1 MLKEILAISGRPGLY
16 RLVKYGKNV
25 IIVENIT
32 DKKRGTASSR
42 DKVISL
48 GDISMYTDSE
58 DKPLGEIL
66 EVIKTKYDAKPLDMA
81 KYKEPSA
88 LQAFFKEIVPNF
100 DVDRVY
106 NTDIKKLISWY
117 NILINSGMTD
127 ILPKEEEKSE
137 EEKTEDVKEEK
148 KAEE

>member
-16 RLVKYGKNV
+16 RLVKYGNNI

-32 DKKRGTASSR
+32 DKKRSTAHSR

-48 GDISMYTDSE
+48 GDISMYTESG

-66 EVIKTKYDAKPLDMA
+66 EVIKTKYDAKPLDVS
-81 KYKEPSA
+81 KFKEADA
-88 LQAFFKEIVPNF
+88 LQAFFKEIVPDF

-106 NTDIKKLISWY
+106 NTDIKKLINWY
-117 NILINSGMTD
+117 NFLINSGMTD
-127 ILPKEEEKSE
+127 FLPKEEEKTE
-137 EEKTEDVKEEK
+137 EEKEDNKTEK
-148 KAEE
+148 

>member
-32 DKKRGTASSR
+32 DKKRSTAYSR

-48 GDISMYTDSE
+48 GDISMYTESG

-66 EVIKTKYDAKPLDMA
+66 EAIKTKYDAKPLDLA
-81 KYKEPSA
+81 NYKEGDA
-88 LQAFFKEIVPNF
+88 LQAFFKEIVPDF
-100 DVDRVY
+100 DADRVY
-106 NTDIKKLISWY
+106 NTDIKKLINWY
-117 NILINSGMTD
+117 NFLINSGMTD
-127 ILPKEEEKSE
+127 FLPKEEEKAEEAQE
-137 EEKTEDVKEEK
+137 EENK
-148 KAEE
+148 

>member
-16 RLVKYGKNV
+16 RLVKYGNNI

-32 DKKRGTASSR
+32 DKKRSTAHSR

-48 GDISMYTDSE
+48 GDISMYTDSG

-66 EVIKTKYDAKPLDMA
+66 EVIKTKYDAKPLDPA
-81 KYKEPSA
+81 KYKEAEA
-88 LQAFFKEIVPNF
+88 LQTFFKEIVPDF

-117 NILINSGMTD
+117 NLLINSGMTD
-127 ILPKEEEKSE
+127 FLPKEEEKDE
-137 EEKTEDVKEEK
+137 EIKEEK

>member
-48 GDISMYTDSE
+48 GDISMYTDSG

-66 EVIKTKYDAKPLDMA
+66 EVIKKTYDAKPIDA
-81 KYKEPSA
+81 TKYKEPEA
-88 LQAFFKEIVPNF
+88 LQAFFKEIVPDF

-106 NTDIKKLISWY
+106 NTDIKKLINWY
-117 NILINSGMTD
+117 NFLINGGITD
-127 ILPKEEEKSE
+127 FLPKEEENAE
-137 EEKTEDVKEEK
+137 EVKEEK
-148 KAEE
+148 KTEE

>member
-32 DKKRGTASSR
+32 DKKRSTAYSR

-48 GDISMYTDSE
+48 GDISMYTESG

-66 EVIKTKYDAKPLDMA
+66 EVIKTKYDAKPLDIA
-81 KYKEPSA
+81 KYKEADA
-88 LQAFFKEIVPNF
+88 LQAFFKEIVPDF

-106 NTDIKKLISWY
+106 NTDIKKLINWY
-117 NILINSGMTD
+117 NLLINSGMTD
-127 ILPKEEEKSE
+127 FLPKEEEKAE
-137 EEKTEDVKEEK
+137 EEKDDKKTEE
-148 KAEE
+148 

>member
-16 RLVKYGKNV
+16 RLVKYGKNI

-32 DKKRGTASSR
+32 DKKRSTAHSR

-48 GDISMYTDSE
+48 GDISMYTESG
-58 DKPLGEIL
+58 DKPLGEVL
-66 EVIKTKYDAKPLDMA
+66 EEIKKKYDAKPLNAAD
-81 KYKEPSA
+81 YKEPAA
-88 LQAFFKEIVPNF
+88 LQEFFKGVVPDF

-117 NILINSGMTD
+117 NLLINSGMTD
-127 ILPKEEEKSE
+127 FLPKEEEKE
-137 EEKTEDVKEEK
+137 EEP
-148 KAEE
+148 KAE

>member
-16 RLVKYGKNV
+16 RLVKYGNNI

-32 DKKRGTASSR
+32 DKKRSTAHSR

-48 GDISMYTDSE
+48 GDISMYTESG

-66 EVIKTKYDAKPLDMA
+66 EVIKTKYDAKPLDVS
-81 KYKEPSA
+81 KFKEADA
-88 LQAFFKEIVPNF
+88 LQAFFKEIVPDF

-106 NTDIKKLISWY
+106 NTDIKKLINWY
-117 NILINSGMTD
+117 NFLINSGMTD
-127 ILPKEEEKSE
+127 FLPKEEEKTE
-137 EEKTEDVKEEK
+137 EEKEAEK
-148 KAEE
+148 

>member
-16 RLVKYGKNV
+16 KLVTYGKNV
-25 IIVENIT
+25 IIVENIS
-32 DKKRGTASSR
+32 DKKRSTAHQR

-48 GDISMYTDSE
+48 GDISMYTLSG
-58 DKPLGEIL
+58 DKPLGEGL
-66 EVIKTKYDAKPLDMA
+66 EAIKPNYDAKPLNTAD
-81 KYKEPSA
+81 YKAPEA
-88 LQAFFKEIVPNF
+88 LQEFFKGVVPDF

-106 NTDIKKLISWY
+106 NTDIKKLINWY

-127 ILPKEEEKSE
+127 FLPQEEETQE
-137 EEKTEDVKEEK
+137 EA

>member
-16 RLVKYGKNV
+16 KLVTYGKNV

-32 DKKRGTASSR
+32 DKKRTTAHQR

-48 GDISMYTDSE
+48 GDISMYTLSG
-58 DKPLGEIL
+58 DKPLGEVL
-66 EVIKTKYDAKPLDMA
+66 EAIKTKYDAKPLNASD
-81 KYKEPSA
+81 YKTPEA
-88 LQAFFKEIVPNF
+88 LQAFFKEIVPDF

-117 NILINSGMTD
+117 NLLVGSGMTD
-127 ILPKEEEKSE
+127 FLPKEEATDEANSE
-137 EEKTEDVKEEK
+137 ASGDNKE
-148 KAEE
+148 

>member
-32 DKKRGTASSR
+32 DKKRSTAYSR

-48 GDISMYTDSE
+48 GDISMYTESG

-66 EVIKTKYDAKPLDMA
+66 EVIKTKYDAKPLDIA
-81 KYKEPSA
+81 KYKEADA
-88 LQAFFKEIVPNF
+88 LQAFFKEIVPDF

-106 NTDIKKLISWY
+106 NTDIKKLINWY
-117 NILINSGMTD
+117 NLLINSGMTD
-127 ILPKEEEKSE
+127 FLPKEEEKAE
-137 EEKTEDVKEEK
+137 EEKEDKKTEE
-148 KAEE
+148 

>member
-25 IIVENIT
+25 IIVENLT
-32 DKKRGTASSR
+32 DKKRSTAHQR

-48 GDISMYTDSE
+48 GDISMYTESG
-58 DKPLGEIL
+58 DKPLGEVL
-66 EVIKTKYDAKPLDMA
+66 EAVKAKYDAKPLNAAD
-81 KYKEPSA
+81 YKDPQA
-88 LQAFFKEIVPNF
+88 LQDFFKSVVPDF

-106 NTDIKKLISWY
+106 NTDIKKLINWY

-127 ILPKEEEKSE
+127 FLPKEEEEPKADD
-137 EEKTEDVKEEK
+137 TKE
-148 KAEE
+148 

>member
-32 DKKRGTASSR
+32 DKKRSTAYSR

-48 GDISMYTDSE
+48 GDISMYTESG

-66 EVIKTKYDAKPLDMA
+66 EVIKTKYDAKPLDIA
-81 KYKEPSA
+81 KYKEVDA
-88 LQAFFKEIVPNF
+88 LQAFFKEIVPDF

-106 NTDIKKLISWY
+106 NTDIKKLINWY
-117 NILINSGMTD
+117 NLLINSGMTD
-127 ILPKEEEKSE
+127 FLPKEEEKAE
-137 EEKTEDVKEEK
+137 EEKEDKKTEE
-148 KAEE
+148 

>member
-16 RLVKYGKNV
+16 RLVKYGNNI

-32 DKKRGTASSR
+32 DKKRGTAHSR

-48 GDISMYTDSE
+48 GDISMYTESG

-66 EVIKTKYDAKPLDMA
+66 EAIKTKYDAKPLDIA
-81 KYKEPSA
+81 KYKEADA
-88 LQAFFKEIVPNF
+88 LQAFFKEIVPDF

-106 NTDIKKLISWY
+106 NTDIKKLINWY
-117 NILINSGMTD
+117 NLLINSGMTD
-127 ILPKEEEKSE
+127 FLPKEEEKAD
-137 EEKTEDVKEEK
+137 EEKD
-148 KAEE
+148 A

>member
-48 GDISMYTDSE
+48 GDISMYTESG

-66 EVIKTKYDAKPLDMA
+66 EVIKTKYNANPLDIT
-81 KYKEPSA
+81 KYKEPEA

-106 NTDIKKLISWY
+106 NTDIKKLINWY
-117 NILINSGMTD
+117 NFLINSGMTD
-127 ILPKEEEKSE
+127 FLPKEEEKAE
-137 EEKTEDVKEEK
+137 EVKEEK
-148 KAEE
+148 KTEE

>member
-32 DKKRGTASSR
+32 DKKRSTAHSR

-48 GDISMYTDSE
+48 GDISMYTESG
-58 DKPLGEIL
+58 DKPLGEVL
-66 EVIKTKYDAKPLDMA
+66 DAIKTKYDCKPLNVAD
-81 KYKEPSA
+81 YKEAAA
-88 LQAFFKEIVPNF
+88 LQEFFRGVVPDF

-106 NTDIKKLISWY
+106 NTDIKKLINWY
-117 NILINSGMTD
+117 NLLVNNGMTD
-127 ILPKEEEKSE
+127 FLPKEEEKEDNKENDTNE
-137 EEKTEDVKEEK
+137 EP
-148 KAEE
+148 KAE